1 MAIASIS
8 PAGLAYA
15 LRIDP
20 PVDLDLSNLVDR
32 LIAVTVSVC
41 GEFSGPKTPVE
52 VQDQAVILMSGYLFD
67 SPESPPGTAWAA
79 SFRNCGAMSL
89 LSPWKNRRA
98 GALVIPDPVVVVEPD
113 LRVDPGRPAKGERVT
128 ASPRGHLAN
137 VTRVGRSAYVSWPKT
152 ERRVWKMGC
161 LIGWPATVDNA

>member
-1 MAIASIS
+1 MAVASIS
-8 PAGLAYA
+8 PAGLAFA

-52 VQDQAVILMSGYLFD
+52 VQDQAVIQMASYIFD

-113 LRVDPGRPAKGERVT
+113 LRVDPGLRPAKGERE
-128 ASPRGHLAN
+128 
-137 VTRVGRSAYVSWPKT
+137 GRSSYVSWPKT
-152 ERRVWKMGC
+152 GRRVWKMGC
-161 LIGWPATVDNA
+161 MIGWPAELDNA

>member
-1 MAIASIS
+1 MAVASIS
-8 PAGLAYA
+8 AAGLAFA

-20 PVDLDLSNLVDR
+20 PVDIDLSNLVDR

-52 VQDQAVILMSGYLFD
+52 VQDQAVILMSSYIFD

-113 LRVDPGRPAKGERVT
+113 LRVDPGRPGAKGER
-128 ASPRGHLAN
+128 A
-137 VTRVGRSAYVSWPKT
+137 GRSSYVSWPKT
-152 ERRVWKMGC
+152 GRRVWKMGC
-161 LIGWPATVDNA
+161 LNGWPAELDNA

>member
-1 MAIASIS
+1 M
-8 PAGLAYA
+8 
-15 LRIDP
+15 
-20 PVDLDLSNLVDR
+20 DLDLSNLVDR

-52 VQDQAVILMSGYLFD
+52 VQDQAVIQMASYIFD
-67 SPESPPGTAWAA
+67 APESPPSTAWAA

-113 LRVDPGRPAKGERVT
+113 LRVDPGLRPAKGERE
-128 ASPRGHLAN
+128 
-137 VTRVGRSAYVSWPKT
+137 GRSSYVSWPKIG
-152 ERRVWKMGC
+152 RRVWKMGC
-161 LIGWPATVDNA
+161 MNGWPAELDNA

>member
-1 MAIASIS
+1 MAVVSIS
-8 PAGLAYA
+8 AAGLAYA

-52 VQDQAVILMSGYLFD
+52 VQDQAVILMSSYIFD

-113 LRVDPGRPAKGERVT
+113 LRVDPGRPGAKGER
-128 ASPRGHLAN
+128 A
-137 VTRVGRSAYVSWPKT
+137 GRSSYVSWPKT
-152 ERRVWKMGC
+152 GRRVWKMGC
-161 LIGWPATVDNA
+161 LNGWPAELDNA

>member
-1 MAIASIS
+1 MAVASIS
-8 PAGLAYA
+8 AAGLAFA

-20 PVDLDLSNLVDR
+20 PVDIDLSNLVDR

-52 VQDQAVILMSGYLFD
+52 VQDQAVISMASYLYD

-98 GALVIPDPVVVVEPD
+98 GALVIPDSVVEPD
-113 LRVDPGRPAKGERVT
+113 LRVDPGRPGAKGER
-128 ASPRGHLAN
+128 A
-137 VTRVGRSAYVSWPKT
+137 GRSSYVSWPKT
-152 ERRVWKMGC
+152 GRRVWKMGC
-161 LIGWPATVDNA
+161 LNGWPAEVDNA